1 MKYLTHIL
9 FLITLIGLIG
19 LTACGAT
26 PTAEPTATAT
36 VAPTAT
42 PQPEPTATTPA
53 EPTAVP
59 PADTAEQAPSSGP
72 AVCRTE
78 SITDMLNLSKFP
90 ELAPVTDTDWTHGGS
105 ADSKITVIEYADF
118 QCPGCSGTAPLLD
131 ELQYQYGDDL
141 RLVYRHFPLT
151 GIHDKAF
158 LSAVAAEAAGEQ
170 GDFWNYHNI
179 LFNKQDE
186 WAGLSVD
193 EARQK
198 FIDYATEAKLD
209 VKQFTTDLDAKAIGE
224 RVINAEQAAIAA
236 GLGGT
241 PTILVNGYFF
251 PTQQLPL
258 SREGIHFFMNLIRLV
273 EMQYDTPAQVVDAA
287 KKYQATITTKKGDI
301 VIDLLPELAPVNV
314 NSVAFLAQQ
323 GWYDNTT
330 FHRVLP
336 DFMAQGGDPSGLGIG
351 WPGYRCDDEIAPDNV
366 FDKAGLVAMANSGAN
381 TNGAQFFITYGPA
394 EHLNGKFTIIGQVVS
409 GQEVVEALTPRDPD
423 EKPDFEGDTIL
434 KMTVT
439 EKP

>member
-1 MKYLTHIL
+1 MKYLTQFL
-9 FLITLIGLIG
+9 FLLLLIG

-26 PTAEPTATAT
+26 ATAEPTATAT

-42 PQPEPTATTPA
+42 PQPEATATTASEAAAQPA
-53 EPTAVP
+53 
-59 PADTAEQAPSSGP
+59 QAGGP
-72 AVCRTE
+72 AICRTE
-78 SITDMLNLSKFP
+78 SITSLLNLLSYP
-90 ELAPVTDTDWTHGGS
+90 ELTPVTDSDWTYGGN
-105 ADSKITVIEYADF
+105 ADSKITIIEYADF
-118 QCPGCSGTAPLLD
+118 QCPGCSGTSPILD
-131 ELQYQYGDDL
+131 NLQYQYGDDL

-170 GDFWNYHNI
+170 GDFWAYHNM
-179 LFNKQDE
+179 LYAKQDE
-186 WAGLSVD
+186 WSGLSVE

-198 FIDYATEAKLD
+198 FIDYAAEAELD
-209 VKQFTTDLDAKAIGE
+209 VAQFTTDLKAKAIGE

-258 SREGIHFFMNLIRLV
+258 SQEGIDFFMNLIRLM
-273 EMQYDTPAQVVDAA
+273 ELQYDAPEQVIDPAKQ
-287 KKYQATITTKKGDI
+287 YQATITTQNGDI
-301 VIDLLPELAPVNV
+301 VIDLLPDIAPVNV
-314 NSVAFLAQQ
+314 NSVAFLAGQ

-336 DFMAQGGDPSGLGIG
+336 DFMAQGGDPSGLGLG

-366 FDKAGLVAMANSGAN
+366 FDKPGLVAMANSGPN

-394 EHLNGKFTIIGQVVS
+394 PHLNGKFTIIGQVAS
-409 GQEVVEALTPRDPD
+409 GQDVVEAITPRDPD
-423 EKPDFEGDTIL
+423 EKPTFDGDTIL
-434 KMTVT
+434 KMTIT